1 MHLCLLRC
9 SHHRLLLQITAM
21 RYACLNHTDATACA
35 SDTSNWCNYKE
46 DSSQCRLQY
55 DDADFVGMLLWS
67 VTSIA
72 CKGSRLAEVVAC
84 SMYVA
89 QKDCTAAACEWAEQ
103 ACYPPWYSGMIDDVN
118 LLADLKKQVNNAAS
132 HSAAWQNICRGFWL
146 VESSAC
152 EQPASCCSSC
162 RGRVLSASMLA
173 WQLPMF
179 VEAMLYISA

>member
-1 MHLCLLRC
+1 MHLCLLGC

-35 SDTSNWCNYKE
+35 SDTSNWCNYNE

-118 LLADLKKQVNNAAS
+118 LLADFKKQVSNMLHRIAQHGRTYAGWWNIKVWIAS
-132 HSAAWQNICRGFWL
+132 QPLLLLQGTCAVSQY
-146 VESSAC
+146 AC
-152 EQPASCCSSC
+152 LATPLSCK
-162 RGRVLSASMLA
+162 GMLC
-173 WQLPMF
+173 
-179 VEAMLYISA
+179 ISA